1 VGGRGREA
9 PPTRFAGRY
18 SSRGASRAKPGANEL
33 VDGVNYLVDSVN
45 MISEDLAPLVEA
57 VRHFNRFYTRRIGVL
72 QEGLLKSPFSL
83 AEARVLYELAH
94 RESPAASE
102 LARDLGIDAGYLSRI
117 LKSFEKLALVRR
129 TRSKSDG
136 RQSNL
141 SLTAKGRRTFATL
154 DAQSSEEVHAMTA
167 KLTRASRGQLAGAM
181 QTIER
186 LLGGDETASPAVPYV
201 LRPHQPGDMGWV
213 AHRHGVLYAQEYGW
227 DESFEAL
234 VAEIAAK
241 FIRKFDPQRERCWMA
256 ERAGVIVGSV
266 FLVKRSKSVAQ
277 VRLLLVEPDARGLG
291 IGRRLVEECIR
302 FARQKGYRKI
312 MLWTNDVLTAARK
325 IYEQAGFQ
333 LVEES
338 RHHSFGK
345 DLMGQNWEFHLQ
357 R

>member
-1 VGGRGREA
+1 M
-9 PPTRFAGRY
+9 
-18 SSRGASRAKPGANEL
+18 S
-33 VDGVNYLVDSVN
+33 
-45 MISEDLAPLVEA
+45 IVET

-94 RESPAASE
+94 RENPAASA
-102 LARDLGIDAGYLSRI
+102 LARDLGLDAGYLSRI
-117 LKSFEKLALVRR
+117 LKSFEKQGLVRR
-129 TRSKSDG
+129 ARSESDG
-136 RQSNL
+136 RQSIL

-154 DAQSSEEVHAMTA
+154 DAQSSDEVRAMAA
-167 KLTRASRGQLAGAM
+167 KLTPADCEKLAGAM

-186 LLGGDETASPAVPYV
+186 LLGTGAIDAQPAVPYV

-241 FIRKFDPQRERCWMA
+241 FIRNFDPRRERCWMA
-256 ERAGVIVGSV
+256 ERAGEVVGSV

-277 VRLLLVEPDARGLG
+277 LRLLLVEPSARGLG

-312 MLWTNDVLTAARK
+312 VLWTNDILTGARK
-325 IYEQAGFQ
+325 IYELSGFR

-338 RHHSFGK
+338 RHRSFGK
-345 DLMGQNWEFHLQ
+345 DLVGQNWELKL
-357 R
+357 